1 MSSIEEISYYGLLK
15 ELEEQLQE
23 KCSLVEKAEAEITS
37 LQQKVSDN
45 RQDMKLH
52 EKKGAS
58 LVSGGVALVMG
69 HVE

>member
-1 MSSIEEISYYGLLK
+1 MTSIAEISYYGLLK

-45 RQDMKLH
+45 KQDMKLH